1 MTFLNFYI
9 PTPLNLLKLHEFFK
23 FIKIYDFCIHHTLT
37 HHTTISHVFSAIS
50 TSLFQWNRKQPNI
63 PPRLDFFLNNTA
75 KHHDQ
80 QTAKGINPGVRIQKE
95 RIYFSIISLIC
106 KILIC
111 ILVNQQDIV
120 ENPVFC
126 QKHYRK

>member
-1 MTFLNFYI
+1 MNL
-9 PTPLNLLKLHEFFK
+9 LNLLKLHEFLK
-23 FIKIYDFCIHHTLT
+23 FIKIYDFTSHSPHHT
-37 HHTTISHVFSAIS
+37 HISHVFSAIS
-50 TSLFQWNRKQPNI
+50 TSLFQRNRKQPNI

-75 KHHDQ
+75 EHHDQ

-95 RIYFSIISLIC
+95 RIYFSVISLIC